1 MTTNA
6 ECADIRS
13 LLPELALDTL
23 TGEDRAR
30 ALEHVEACS
39 DCRRELKSLVEVG
52 DELLLVAPVTEPPVG
67 FESRVVERLLGKPRG
82 RNRLKRAL
90 AIAAVLVA
98 GIAAGGTAVYL
109 AGNAD
114 RELAAGYRRTLGVAD
129 GRYVAARPFV
139 GDGDE
144 VGYVFGYEGS
154 PSWIFFVIE
163 DAGDDGTYDIEIAT
177 VDGGTRMAG
186 NMQIVDG
193 EGTWHGLLETDLH
206 DLRRISLV
214 DRSGGH
220 TFVAEW

>member
-30 ALEHVEACS
+30 ALGHVEACS
-39 DCRRELKSLVEVG
+39 DCRRELRSLVEVG

-67 FESRVVERLLGKPRG
+67 FESRVVERLLGERQG

-90 AIAAVLVA
+90 AIAAVLAA
-98 GIAAGGTAVYL
+98 GIAAGGTALYL

-139 GDGDE
+139 GERDE
-144 VGYVFGYEGS
+144 VGYAFGYEGS
-154 PSWIFFVIE
+154 PSWIFFLI
-163 DAGDDGTYDIEIAT
+163 DAGSDGTYDIEIT
-177 VDGGTRMAG
+177 TAG
-186 NMQIVDG
+186 DTWVAGEMQIRDG
-193 EGTWHGLLETDLH
+193 EGAWHGVLETDLH
-206 DLRRISLV
+206 DLRRVSLI
-214 DRSGGH
+214 DRATGN
-220 TFVAEW
+220 TFVAAW